1 MSTFTAPEPLT
12 KGSPSQETCHLEECS
27 PNSPHGPD
35 IRPSQDARSRSESGS
50 HAQKLLGWE
59 EGMINGKDAS
69 SVAQRHI
76 VPVGLF
82 GGPWIPDDS
91 QSWRVI

>member
-1 MSTFTAPEPLT
+1 MLF
-12 KGSPSQETCHLEECS
+12 
-27 PNSPHGPD
+27 
-35 IRPSQDARSRSESGS
+35 QDALSRSEMESLPP
-50 HAQKLLGWE
+50 KLLGWE

-82 GGPWIPDDS
+82 GGRGIPDDS